1 MRHRDKIKILGYFG
15 FLNHRSDLP
24 GMGFI
29 TSTMTSWKAVSEF

>member
-15 FLNHRSDLP
+15 FLNHRTNLP

-29 TSTMTSWKAVSEF
+29 TSTMIS